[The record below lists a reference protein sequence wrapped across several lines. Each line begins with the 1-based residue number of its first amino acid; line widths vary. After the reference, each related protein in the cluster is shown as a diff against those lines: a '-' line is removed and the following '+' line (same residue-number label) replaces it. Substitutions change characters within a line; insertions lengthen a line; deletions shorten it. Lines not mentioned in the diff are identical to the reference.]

1 MSAPPLC
8 DTSSSG
14 ISSST
19 VAATTS
25 SITTDADSSAGYHR
39 FAELMNQELPDLD
52 KYIDQGK
59 KATLAYAVRIDQ
71 ECVHEWAKRYWDMH
85 FPGQR
90 ATFSSDEEFIHHYDK
105 KMCATILIVTFIGLH
120 VYKVVPSLPHLV
132 RNTVAILRNSGP
144 PVHLFVFKDNSS
156 RECLEEWVEPADVV
170 AVKNYLGVKNRRAKW
185 HNVTGHIGGMHANK
199 MDMGATLTSSRSQ
212 VAHCWISPTR
222 PRVRTEWA
230 TSQLEA

>member
-1 MSAPPLC
+1 MLRYLLVLAAYALSVPLELDKIRRITRLHQIGPRASAIPV
-8 DTSSSG
+8 TGSSFG

-39 FAELMNQELPDLD
+39 IAELMNQELPDLD

-90 ATFSSDEEFIHHYDK
+90 ATLSSDEEFIHHYDK
-105 KMCATILIVTFIGLH
+105 KMCATILIVTFIYRSPR
-120 VYKVVPSLPHLV
+120 VQ
-132 RNTVAILRNSGP
+132 
-144 PVHLFVFKDNSS
+144 
-156 RECLEEWVEPADVV
+156 
-170 AVKNYLGVKNRRAKW
+170 
-185 HNVTGHIGGMHANK
+185 
-199 MDMGATLTSSRSQ
+199 SRSF
-212 VAHCWISPTR
+212 SPALGAQHR
-222 PRVRTEWA
+222 RDPPELWSASAFVRLQGQ
-230 TSQLEA
+230 QLA